1 MTSDQERFE
10 AFVAFLEGNKS
21 GMVDAGVSK
30 DYAMRAIACLADK
43 GMSAERLVLRAR
55 HPHFGDELLQLVS
68 EKFQGKRR
76 AEFINAL
83 FALPYSS
90 WEKYFDG
97 GIVAEFSATPEEFE
111 FMLEHH
117 KDVLFNSEHPMFDRV
132 NPDSYWQNLV
142 RRFIARRDYQRAYDE
157 LKKAIRG
164 LLVYREVN
172 DDGPRA
178 NEMNEYAYQISQ
190 EALIGLVR
198 EMHDAMTSQKLI
210 EAVPE
215 GNYQV
220 ANWYVRLTS
229 YDTKMTTHHR
239 PRVSEST
246 AEVAGFEIATRKFLV
261 TKGER
266 RPCYYAHESPCEKPY
281 VFTSEGGMVLRIAEW
296 CRQKRNEKRRKK
308 HDKIV
313 ADYKK
318 LKGKK

>member
-1 MTSDQERFE
+1 MTNEQEKFE
-10 AFVAFLEGNKS
+10 AFVAFLEGNRN
-21 GMVDAGVSK
+21 GMTDAGVSQ

-43 GMSAERLVLRAR
+43 GMSAECLVLRAR

-68 EKFQGKRR
+68 EKFRGKRR

-90 WEKYFDG
+90 WEKYFDN

-111 FMLEHH
+111 FMLENH
-117 KDVLFNSEHPMFDRV
+117 KDVLFNCEHPMFDRV
-132 NPDSYWQNLV
+132 NPDPYWQNRV

-164 LLVYREVN
+164 LLVYKEAN

-178 NEMNEYAYQISQ
+178 HEMNEYAYQISQ
-190 EALIGLVR
+190 EALIGLIR
-198 EMHDAMTSQKLI
+198 EMHDAMISQKLI

-220 ANWYVRLTS
+220 PNWYVRLTS

-239 PRVSEST
+239 PRASEST
-246 AEVAGFEIATRKFLV
+246 AEMAGFEIATRIFLV
-261 TKGER
+261 AKGEGKSWLR
-266 RPCYYAHESPCEKPY
+266 SCETPY
-281 VFTSEGGMVLRIAEW
+281 IFTCEGGMLLRIAEW

-308 HDKIV
+308 YDKIV